1 MLAARFYHL
10 AFSLIHKDA
19 TVSYIFLVSAIESLL
34 HDYDIDNAVLEDWN
48 AKAAKLIKKEVK
60 DDNKYKEIEQII
72 MSKSVRI
79 KKRFISFIKSH
90 LTEKI
95 LVGSYTT

>member
-34 HDYDIDNAVLEDWN
+34 HDYDIDNAVLED
-48 AKAAKLIKKEVK
+48 
-60 DDNKYKEIEQII
+60 
-72 MSKSVRI
+72 
-79 KKRFISFIKSH
+79 
-90 LTEKI
+90 
-95 LVGSYTT
+95 